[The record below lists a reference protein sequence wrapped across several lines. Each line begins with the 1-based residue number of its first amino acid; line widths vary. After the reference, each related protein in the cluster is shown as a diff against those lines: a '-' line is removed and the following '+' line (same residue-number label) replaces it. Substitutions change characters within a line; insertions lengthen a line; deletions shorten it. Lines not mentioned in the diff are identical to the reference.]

1 MKFIL
6 FFLTIFLFQFVYPQ
20 NNFDIINQET
30 LSQNLNKKD
39 TLTQVSYNSNNTEEI
54 VVSVLLPFY
63 SSLINDKD
71 VNVESLVSKSHV
83 SLELYKGIMIA
94 YDSLLRLGYSINLNI
109 FDTYNDSLIIDSI
122 SKLDIIK
129 KSSIIFGPLFS
140 DNFNFFATKKRFN
153 NKKLISPLSF
163 KDVVYRKNFAYQTTP
178 SEEIQ
183 MDAISSFVQSRH
195 NGKKVI
201 ILGDNQNLDNVDYLY
216 NSIKKMDSLDVLTHI
231 YIDIDSVHNN
241 RIHDLEIL
249 DEDENIIIIP
259 SVNKNFVSAN
269 ISVLSTMKDT
279 SFVVFGFSVWDSF
292 DNLDFE
298 DLEFLNVHYIKLKCL
313 TDKTDHST
321 FASIYKE
328 RYYSLPSS
336 FSLSAFRQFMFFLN
350 DSYDNLFDFKR
361 TFGSGYQNV
370 SFDFV
375 TQNRYKQ
382 IIVE

>member
-20 NNFDIINQET
+20 NSFKIINQDTVSE
-30 LSQNLNKKD
+30 NLNQKD
-39 TLTQVSYNSNNTEEI
+39 TLNQILYNSNNREEI

-63 SSLINDKD
+63 SSLINDED
-71 VNVESLVSKSHV
+71 FNIESLVNKSYV

-94 YDSLLRLGYSINLNI
+94 YDSLSRLGYSINLNI
-109 FDTYNDSLIIDSI
+109 FDTYNDSLVIDSI

-183 MDAISSFVQSRH
+183 MDAIASFVQSRH

-201 ILGDNQNLDNVDYLY
+201 ILGNNQNLDNVDYLY
-216 NSIKKMDSLDVLTHI
+216 NSMKKMDSLDIITHI
-231 YIDIDSVHNN
+231 YSDIDSVHNS

-279 SFVVFGFSVWDSF
+279 SFVVFGFNVWDSF

-313 TDKTDHST
+313 TDKSDYSQ
-321 FASIYKE
+321 FVSMYKE
-328 RYYSLPSS
+328 RYYSFPSY
-336 FSLSAFRQFMFFLN
+336 FALSAFRQFMFFIN
-350 DSYDNLFDFKR
+350 DSYDNLFDFR
-361 TFGSGYQNV
+361 RSFGSGYQNV

-375 TQNRYKQ
+375 TQYRYKQ
-382 IIVE
+382 IVVE